1 MDRRKALQNTGLL
14 AGATLVMP
22 SLLSLLHSC
31 KSETRPDWRPLFFTK
46 AEALLVASLA
56 DTILPRTET
65 PGALDVKVDIF
76 LDKVFAKTYDTEAQ
90 EKMRSEMAAFNA
102 NCIRQFGDT
111 FADLGETDRVAM
123 LKSAEAGSGKFNSS
137 VWGTAAGTQEPVGF
151 YRSLKSM
158 AIWAYF
164 TSEEI
169 GEKVLSY
176 DPVPQ
181 EYDGCKPVSE
191 VGNRWSL

>member
-31 KSETRPDWRPLFFTK
+31 KSETRPDWQPLFFTK
-46 AEALLVASLA
+46 AEAQLVAALA

-102 NCIRQFGDT
+102 NCTRQFGDT

-123 LKSAEAGSGKFNSS
+123 LQSAEAGSGKFNSS
-137 VWGTAAGTQEPVGF
+137 VWGTAAGTQQPVGF